1 MHDRVKRA
9 LVIGGGP
16 AGMEAAIQIGQAGF
30 GVILVEREPEPG
42 GTLKKLVS
50 SFPKWENPA
59 DLVMVKRQMAEDNRN
74 VECLTGTTVLS
85 AERRQKGFRVT
96 LRQSINGGSRE
107 VNVDAVILATGF
119 DLMDVSIY
127 GEYGYGIYPNVMS
140 SLEFEDRIRG
150 WKEGAGPPPKGVAF
164 FKCVGSRD
172 RSKGF
177 PYCSRICCMYT
188 AKQAGLVKDLFPGA
202 KVYVFYMDYRAA
214 GKRYE
219 EFVRDVIEKKHV
231 RYVRGRPAKVVPENG
246 RLLVRAEDTLMG
258 IPVEVAVDAVVLAS
272 AIVPRAETRA
282 LAKMFGALTDEYGFI
297 ESLPY
302 VPARC
307 GEKVFFAGGC
317 GFAVE
322 TQGALQQGAAAAAE
336 VIALLSKSE
345 F

>member
-1 MHDRVKRA
+1 MDDHVKKV

-16 AGMEAAIQIGQAGF
+16 AGMEAALKIGQAGF
-30 GVILVEREPEPG
+30 GAILVERETELG
-42 GTLKKLVS
+42 GTLRKLVS

-59 DLVMVKRQMAEDNRN
+59 ELISVKEQMIENNGN

-85 AERRQKGFRVT
+85 AERSRRGFRVT
-96 LRQSINGGSRE
+96 LRHLKNGGSRE
-107 VNVDAVILATGF
+107 LDVDAVILATGF
-119 DLMDVSIY
+119 DLMDVSVY

-150 WKEGAGPPPKGVAF
+150 WKEGSEPPPKGIAF

-188 AKQAGLVKDLFPGA
+188 AKQAGLVKDLSPGA

-214 GKRYE
+214 GKGYE
-219 EFVRDVIEKKHV
+219 EFVRDVIEQKHV
-231 RYVRGRPAKVVPENG
+231 RYVRGRPAKVLPENG

-258 IPVEVAVDAVVLAS
+258 IPVEVVVDTVVLAS
-272 AIVPRAETRA
+272 AIVPRADARA

-302 VPARC
+302 TPMRS
-307 GEKVFFAGGC
+307 GEKVFFAGCC
-317 GFAVE
+317 GFAIE
-322 TQGALQQGAAAAAE
+322 TQGALHQGAAAAAE
-336 VIALLSKSE
+336 AIAFLNKRDS
-345 F
+345 

>member
-1 MHDRVKRA
+1 MDDRVKKV

-16 AGMEAAIQIGQAGF
+16 AGMEAAIKVGQAGF
-30 GVILVEREPEPG
+30 GVILVERDPEPG
-42 GTLKKLVS
+42 GTLKKLMS

-59 DLVMVKRQMAEDNRN
+59 DLINVQKQMIEDNRN
-74 VECLTGTTVLS
+74 IECLTGTTVLS
-85 AERRQKGFRVT
+85 AERSEKGFRIA
-96 LRQSINGGSRE
+96 LRQSKNGGSRE
-107 VNVDAVILATGF
+107 MDVDAVILATGF
-119 DLMDVSIY
+119 DLMDVSVY
-127 GEYGYGIYPNVMS
+127 GEYGHGIYPNVMS
-140 SLEFEDRIRG
+140 SLEFEDRIRS
-150 WKEGAGPPPKGVAF
+150 WKEGAGPSPKGVAF

-202 KVYVFYMDYRAA
+202 KIYVFYMDYRAA
-214 GKRYE
+214 GKGYE
-219 EFVRDVIEKKHV
+219 EFVRDVIENKHV
-231 RYVRGRPAKVVPENG
+231 RYVRGRPAKVLPENG

-258 IPVEVAVDAVVLAS
+258 VPVEVAVDAVVLAS
-272 AIVPRAETRA
+272 AIVPRAETRS

-302 VPARC
+302 MPARC

-322 TQGALQQGAAAAAE
+322 TQGACQQGAAAAAE
-336 VIALLSKSE
+336 VIALFSKSE

>member
-1 MHDRVKRA
+1 MDDHVKKV

-16 AGMEAAIQIGQAGF
+16 AGMEAALKIGQARF
-30 GVILVEREPEPG
+30 GAILVEREPELG

-59 DLVMVKRQMAEDNRN
+59 ELISVKEQMIKDNGN

-85 AERRQKGFRVT
+85 AERSQRGFRVT
-96 LRQSINGGSRE
+96 LRQLKNGGSRE
-107 VNVDAVILATGF
+107 MDVDAVILATGF
-119 DLMDVSIY
+119 DLMDVSVY
-127 GEYGYGIYPNVMS
+127 GEYGYEIYPNVMS

-150 WKEGAGPPPKGVAF
+150 WKEGAEPPPKGVAF

-188 AKQAGLVKDLFPGA
+188 AKQAGLVKDLFPET

-214 GKRYE
+214 GKGYE

-231 RYVRGRPAKVVPENG
+231 RYVRGRPAKVLPENG

-258 IPVEVAVDAVVLAS
+258 IPVEVVVDTVVLAS
-272 AIVPRAETRA
+272 AIVPRADARA
-282 LAKMFGALTDEYGFI
+282 LAKMFGAPTDEYGFI

-302 VPARC
+302 MPVRS
-307 GEKVFFAGGC
+307 GERVFFAGGC
-317 GFAVE
+317 GFAIE

-336 VIALLSKSE
+336 VIAFFNKS
-345 F
+345 